1 MFVRELEWMETSN
14 VEVAHPAR
22 SKALICVVVRFRI
35 VNVSLV
41 SSFVDVVAAIV
52 AAAEAADE
60 VAAAEAADEV
70 AAAVIQ
76 RLSCLLRSQCTMF

>member
-60 VAAAEAADEV
+60 VAAA
-70 AAAVIQ
+70 VIQ
-76 RLSCLLRSQCTMF
+76 RLSCLLRSQCTMFWKKTRIET